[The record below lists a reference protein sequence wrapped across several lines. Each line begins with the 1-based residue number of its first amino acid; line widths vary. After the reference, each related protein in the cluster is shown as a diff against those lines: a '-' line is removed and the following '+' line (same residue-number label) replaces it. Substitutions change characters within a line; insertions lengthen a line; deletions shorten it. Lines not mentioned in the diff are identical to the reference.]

1 VTSPQ
6 ATLAGAEAVR
16 IADSLGIR
24 VGALLG
30 TRALEDRVVT
40 GPGGSDADSAVT
52 TMRARLTAYLEL
64 AEYLDGQGIEDQR
77 ALR

>member
-1 VTSPQ
+1 M
-6 ATLAGAEAVR
+6 
-16 IADSLGIR
+16 
-24 VGALLG
+24 GALLG